1 MKKNY
6 YNTNRFKNIILTAN
20 IAEDSGIRGCIIFKP
35 YGLEIWENIKKNLDY
50 LLKET
55 GHKNFYFPLLILK
68 SLLKKEYNHIK
79 GFAKECAIVTHSR
92 LKLLKKNQLIL
103 EEESRLKN
111 ELIIRPTSESI
122 IWDSFKRW
130 IISYRDL
137 PILLNQWSNTIRWE
151 MRPRFFLRNS
161 EFFLQE
167 GHTAHSTKKEAIR
180 HCKKIL
186 NLYKYLIED
195 ILSIPVLKGRKTNLE
210 KFAGAKTTYCLEAI
224 MPDGKAL
231 QIATSH
237 FLGKNFSRSFNV
249 KYINKKGIYKYVWGT
264 SWGISTRLIGAVI
277 LTHSDKYGLIIPPKI
292 APIQVVI
299 IPIYNKTDSLKIL
312 EKIVSKLIIFLKKN
326 KITFKYDNRKNYR
339 PGWKFNEYD
348 IQGIPIRLTIG
359 KKEIEKGN
367 LEVFRRDTRK
377 RKKYK
382 IINLKKKIMI
392 LLKKIQNNLL
402 KKAVKKQKD
411 FIRKVDNYQDFKQII
426 KTKGGIISSHWDGST
441 TIEKKIKKETSASII
456 CIPSKSYM
464 MMKKKKKNTK
474 NGRCIYSNNSSKQ
487 RVFFAKSY

>member
-1 MKKNY
+1 MGLRDKNWY
-6 YNTNRFKNIILTAN
+6 KDIILKAN
-20 IAEDSGIRGCIIFKP
+20 IAEASTIRGCLIFKP

-50 LLKET
+50 ILKKT

-68 SLLKKEYNHIK
+68 SDLKKEYNHIK

-92 LKLLKKNQLIL
+92 LKFKNKKLIL
-103 EEESRLKN
+103 EAESKLKN
-111 ELIIRPTSESI
+111 ELIIRPTSEAI
-122 IWDSFKRW
+122 IWDAFKRW

-137 PILLNQWSNTIRWE
+137 PMLLNQWSNTIRWE

-180 HCKKIL
+180 HCKQIL
-186 NLYKYLIED
+186 NLYQYFMED
-195 ILSIPVLKGRKTNLE
+195 ILSIPVIKGRKTKLE

-224 MPDGKAL
+224 LQDGKAL

-249 KYINKKGIYKYVWGT
+249 KYINKKGIYKHVWGT

-299 IPIYNKTDSLKIL
+299 IPIYKKTESFKIL
-312 EKIVSKLIIFLKKN
+312 EIIVSKLIIFLKKH
-326 KITFKYDNRKNYR
+326 KITFRYDNRKNYR

-367 LEVFRRDTRK
+367 IEVFRRDTRK
-377 RKKYK
+377 IKKYK
-382 IINLKKKIMI
+382 IINLKNKIII
-392 LLKKIQNNLL
+392 LLKKIQKNIL
-402 KKAVKKQKD
+402 KKAVKIQKD
-411 FIRKVDNYQDFKQII
+411 FIIKVDNYQAFKKRI
-426 KTKGGIISSHWDGST
+426 KTKGGVVSSHWDGST

-456 CIPSKSYM
+456 CIPSKSYIKN
-464 MMKKKKKNTK
+464 KKT
-474 NGRCIYSNNSSKQ
+474 GSCIYSNNYSKQ

>member
-1 MKKNY
+1 MGLRDKNWY
-6 YNTNRFKNIILTAN
+6 KDIILTAN
-20 IAEDSGIRGCIIFKP
+20 IAEASPIRGCLIFKP
-35 YGLEIWENIKKNLDY
+35 YGLEIWENIKQNLDY
-50 LLKET
+50 ILKKT

-68 SLLKKEYNHIK
+68 SDLKKEYNHIK

-92 LKLLKKNQLIL
+92 LKFKNKKLIL
-103 EEESRLKN
+103 EEESKLKN
-111 ELIIRPTSESI
+111 ELIIRPTSEAI

-137 PILLNQWSNTIRWE
+137 PLLLNQWSNTIRWE

-180 HCKKIL
+180 HCKQIL
-186 NLYKYLIED
+186 NLYKSFIED
-195 ILSIPVLKGRKTNLE
+195 ILSIPVIKGRKTKLE

-224 MPDGKAL
+224 LPDGKAL

-249 KYINKKGIYKYVWGT
+249 KYINKKGIYKQVWGT
-264 SWGISTRLIGAVI
+264 SWGLSTRLIGAVI
-277 LTHSDKYGLIIPPKI
+277 LTHSDNYGLIIPPKI

-299 IPIYNKTDSLKIL
+299 IPIYKKTESFKIL
-312 EKIVSKLIIFLKKN
+312 EIIVSKLIIFLKQK
-326 KITFKYDNRKNYR
+326 KITFRYDNRKNYR
-339 PGWKFNEYD
+339 PGWKFNESD

-367 LEVFRRDTRK
+367 IEVFRRDTRK

-382 IINLKKKIMI
+382 IINLKKKIII
-392 LLKKIQNNLL
+392 LLKQIQKNLL
-402 KKAVKKQKD
+402 KKAVKIQKD
-411 FIRKVDNYQDFKQII
+411 FIIKVDNYQDFKKII
-426 KTKGGIISSHWDGST
+426 KTKGGVVSSHWDGST

-456 CIPSKSYM
+456 CIPSKSYIKN
-464 MMKKKKKNTK
+464 KKT
-474 NGRCIYSNNSSKQ
+474 GSCIYSNNYSKQ

>member
-1 MKKNY
+1 MGLRDKNWY
-6 YNTNRFKNIILTAN
+6 KDIILTAN
-20 IAEDSGIRGCIIFKP
+20 IAEASPIRGCIIFKP

-50 LLKET
+50 ILKKT

-68 SLLKKEYNHIK
+68 SDLKKEYNHIK

-92 LKLLKKNQLIL
+92 LKFKNKKLIL
-103 EEESRLKN
+103 EEESKLKN
-111 ELIIRPTSESI
+111 ELIIRPTSEAI

-137 PILLNQWSNTIRWE
+137 PMLLNQWSNTIRWE

-180 HCKKIL
+180 HCKQIL
-186 NLYKYLIED
+186 NLYKYFIED
-195 ILSIPVLKGRKTNLE
+195 ILSIPVIKGRKTKLE

-224 MPDGKAL
+224 LPDGKAL

-249 KYINKKGIYKYVWGT
+249 KYINKKGIYKQVWGT
-264 SWGISTRLIGAVI
+264 SWGLSTRLIGAVI

-299 IPIYNKTDSLKIL
+299 IPIYKKTESFKIL
-312 EKIVSKLIIFLKKN
+312 EIIVSKLIIFLKK
-326 KITFKYDNRKNYR
+326 KQITFRYDNRKNYR

-367 LEVFRRDTRK
+367 IEVFRRDTRK

-382 IINLKKKIMI
+382 IRNLKKKIII
-392 LLKKIQNNLL
+392 LLKQIQKNLL
-402 KKAVKKQKD
+402 KKAVKIQKD
-411 FIRKVDNYQDFKQII
+411 FIIKVDNYQDFKKII
-426 KTKGGIISSHWDGST
+426 KTKGGVVSSHWDGST

-456 CIPSKSYM
+456 CIPSKSYIKN
-464 MMKKKKKNTK
+464 KKT
-474 NGRCIYSNNSSKQ
+474 GSCIYSNNYSKQ